1 MDFCSECGSMI
12 LNGSKCPM
20 CGCIK
25 TAETKEVKKTPRPEK
40 KKTNKKPVIETFTK
54 DIKTEPEKIAS
65 KNGKYLKKD
74 YKSIDDLDD
83 KTRQELLANDK
94 FFKTVNSKPLDTQQ
108 KIACVLDS
116 KNVQII
122 AGAGTGKTFTLIAK
136 IKYLIAK
143 KHVRPEDIL
152 CLSFSNTSVRDLK
165 GKLPENVEV
174 RTFHSLGRSVIKQHH
189 KVSVIENNEIL
200 AIIND
205 YLANAN
211 TDTLKDILEFCDS
224 YFLNIASYII
234 RRNDRKEL
242 LNELKEAFTKV
253 AFKPLLADFIN
264 LFKGNN
270 FTKDYFSY
278 FRSSNDDKD
287 HDIFL
292 KIAEDFYSYYQEYL
306 DMHQQI
312 DFNDMIN
319 ESSKL
324 IKKYGLKKHYRYI
337 LVDEYQDTTYT
348 NYNLI
353 KSLQDKTDAHLTVVG
368 DDWQS
373 IYGFRGT
380 NIEFFSHFEEYFEN
394 PQRIFI
400 EKTYRNPQE
409 LIDIAGSFIM
419 KNPKQIRKSLKSPKN
434 LKKPVK
440 IIYPQKNPIEKREM
454 IYNLIKD
461 LSEKSDDV
469 LILGRTNNNINQF
482 IKHRNLV
489 KKGNLK
495 KDKFLRILDKT
506 DKSMN
511 NVYYRTLHSSK
522 GLEADNV
529 IIINMVDD
537 YLGFPSKLKTHSVLN
552 YEVYN
557 DVQIAN
563 RNSSPNLINDF
574 KNWNQQNKIIA
585 ILIICAILIL
595 TLNSLITFSSTD
607 SYPSDDS
614 DTSNY
619 VSYSYESPSSHYRG
633 VDTSPDTLAKNDPD
647 WYYDH
652 YEYGDNPDVDDYL
665 ESEGYD

>member
-200 AIIND
+200 DIIND

-224 YFLNIASYII
+224 YFLNIESYII

-242 LNELKEAFTKV
+242 LNELKEALTKV

-419 KNPKQIRKSLKSPKN
+419 KNPKQIRKSLNSPKN

-552 YEVYN
+552 YVNTRNYDYKYSEERRLFYVGLTRSKNNVY
-557 DVQIAN
+557 
-563 RNSSPNLINDF
+563 LISD
-574 KNWNQQNKIIA
+574 KNN
-585 ILIICAILIL
+585 
-595 TLNSLITFSSTD
+595 
-607 SYPSDDS
+607 PSEFIEELMDDS
-614 DTSNY
+614 LENL
-619 VSYSYESPSSHYRG
+619 EII
-633 VDTSPDTLAKNDPD
+633 
-647 WYYDH
+647 
-652 YEYGDNPDVDDYL
+652 EYN
-665 ESEGYD
+665 

>member
-83 KTRQELLANDK
+83 KTRQELLANDE

-143 KHVRPEDIL
+143 KHIRPEDIL

-224 YFLNIASYII
+224 YFLNIESYII

-242 LNELKEAFTKV
+242 LNELKEVFTKV
-253 AFKPLLADFIN
+253 AFKPLLTDFIN

-461 LSEKSDDV
+461 LSKKSEDV

-552 YEVYN
+552 YVNTRNYDYKYSEERRLFYVGLTRSKNNVY
-557 DVQIAN
+557 
-563 RNSSPNLINDF
+563 LISD
-574 KNWNQQNKIIA
+574 KNN
-585 ILIICAILIL
+585 
-595 TLNSLITFSSTD
+595 
-607 SYPSDDS
+607 PSEFIEELMDDS
-614 DTSNY
+614 LENL
-619 VSYSYESPSSHYRG
+619 EII
-633 VDTSPDTLAKNDPD
+633 
-647 WYYDH
+647 
-652 YEYGDNPDVDDYL
+652 EYN
-665 ESEGYD
+665 

>member
-224 YFLNIASYII
+224 YFLNIESYII

-552 YEVYN
+552 YVN
-557 DVQIAN
+557 T
-563 RNSSPNLINDF
+563 RNYDYKYSKGLEADNVIIINM
-574 KNWNQQNKIIA
+574 
-585 ILIICAILIL
+585 
-595 TLNSLITFSSTD
+595 
-607 SYPSDDS
+607 
-614 DTSNY
+614 
-619 VSYSYESPSSHYRG
+619 
-633 VDTSPDTLAKNDPD
+633 
-647 WYYDH
+647 
-652 YEYGDNPDVDDYL
+652 VDDYL
-665 ESEGYD
+665 GFPSKLKTHSVLNYVNTRNYDYKYSEERRLFYVGLTRSKNNVYLISDKNNPSEFIEELMDDSLENLEIIEYN

>member
-25 TAETKEVKKTPRPEK
+25 TAETNEVKKTPRPEK

-83 KTRQELLANDK
+83 KTRQELLANDE

-143 KHVRPEDIL
+143 KHIRPEDIL

-224 YFLNIASYII
+224 YFLNIESYII

-242 LNELKEAFTKV
+242 LNELKEVFTKV
-253 AFKPLLADFIN
+253 AFKPLLTDFIN

-461 LSEKSDDV
+461 LSKKSEDV

-552 YEVYN
+552 YVNTRNYDYKYSEERRLFYVGLTRSKNNVY
-557 DVQIAN
+557 
-563 RNSSPNLINDF
+563 LISD
-574 KNWNQQNKIIA
+574 KNN
-585 ILIICAILIL
+585 
-595 TLNSLITFSSTD
+595 
-607 SYPSDDS
+607 PSEFIEELMDDS
-614 DTSNY
+614 LENL
-619 VSYSYESPSSHYRG
+619 EII
-633 VDTSPDTLAKNDPD
+633 
-647 WYYDH
+647 
-652 YEYGDNPDVDDYL
+652 EYN
-665 ESEGYD
+665 

>member
-224 YFLNIASYII
+224 YFLNIESYII

-242 LNELKEAFTKV
+242 LNELKEAFIKV

-319 ESSKL
+319 ESNKL

-552 YEVYN
+552 YVNTRNYDYKYSEERRLFYVGLTRSKNNVY
-557 DVQIAN
+557 
-563 RNSSPNLINDF
+563 LISD
-574 KNWNQQNKIIA
+574 KNN
-585 ILIICAILIL
+585 
-595 TLNSLITFSSTD
+595 
-607 SYPSDDS
+607 PSEFIEELMDDS
-614 DTSNY
+614 LENL
-619 VSYSYESPSSHYRG
+619 EII
-633 VDTSPDTLAKNDPD
+633 
-647 WYYDH
+647 
-652 YEYGDNPDVDDYL
+652 EYN
-665 ESEGYD
+665 

>member
-224 YFLNIASYII
+224 YFLNIESYII

-242 LNELKEAFTKV
+242 LNELKEALTKV

-419 KNPKQIRKSLKSPKN
+419 KNPKQIRKSLNSPKN

-552 YEVYN
+552 YVNTRNYDYKYSEERRLFYVGLTRSKNNVY
-557 DVQIAN
+557 
-563 RNSSPNLINDF
+563 LISD
-574 KNWNQQNKIIA
+574 KNN
-585 ILIICAILIL
+585 
-595 TLNSLITFSSTD
+595 
-607 SYPSDDS
+607 PSEFIEELMDDS
-614 DTSNY
+614 LENL
-619 VSYSYESPSSHYRG
+619 EII
-633 VDTSPDTLAKNDPD
+633 
-647 WYYDH
+647 
-652 YEYGDNPDVDDYL
+652 EYN
-665 ESEGYD
+665 

>member
-65 KNGKYLKKD
+65 KNDKYLKKD

-83 KTRQELLANDK
+83 KTRQELLANDE

-224 YFLNIASYII
+224 YFLNIESYII
-234 RRNDRKEL
+234 
-242 LNELKEAFTKV
+242 
-253 AFKPLLADFIN
+253 KPLLADFIN

-278 FRSSNDDKD
+278 FRSSNDDND

-461 LSEKSDDV
+461 LSKKSEDV

-552 YEVYN
+552 YVNTRNYDYKYSEERRLFYVGLTRSKNNVY
-557 DVQIAN
+557 
-563 RNSSPNLINDF
+563 LISD
-574 KNWNQQNKIIA
+574 KNN
-585 ILIICAILIL
+585 
-595 TLNSLITFSSTD
+595 
-607 SYPSDDS
+607 PSEFIEELMDDS
-614 DTSNY
+614 LENL
-619 VSYSYESPSSHYRG
+619 EII
-633 VDTSPDTLAKNDPD
+633 
-647 WYYDH
+647 
-652 YEYGDNPDVDDYL
+652 EYN
-665 ESEGYD
+665 

>member
-25 TAETKEVKKTPRPEK
+25 TAETKEVKKTPQPEK

-224 YFLNIASYII
+224 YFLNIESYII

-434 LKKPVK
+434 LK
-440 IIYPQKNPIEKREM
+440 
-454 IYNLIKD
+454 NL
-461 LSEKSDDV
+461 
-469 LILGRTNNNINQF
+469 
-482 IKHRNLV
+482 
-489 KKGNLK
+489 LK
-495 KDKFLRILDKT
+495 
-506 DKSMN
+506 
-511 NVYYRTLHSSK
+511 
-522 GLEADNV
+522 
-529 IIINMVDD
+529 
-537 YLGFPSKLKTHSVLN
+537 
-552 YEVYN
+552 
-557 DVQIAN
+557 
-563 RNSSPNLINDF
+563 
-574 KNWNQQNKIIA
+574 
-585 ILIICAILIL
+585 
-595 TLNSLITFSSTD
+595 
-607 SYPSDDS
+607 
-614 DTSNY
+614 
-619 VSYSYESPSSHYRG
+619 
-633 VDTSPDTLAKNDPD
+633 
-647 WYYDH
+647 
-652 YEYGDNPDVDDYL
+652 
-665 ESEGYD
+665 

>member
-25 TAETKEVKKTPRPEK
+25 TAETKEVKKTPQPEK
-40 KKTNKKPVIETFTK
+40 KIKTNKKSVIETFTK

-224 YFLNIASYII
+224 YFLNIESYII

-292 KIAEDFYSYYQEYL
+292 KIAEDFYSYYQKYL

-461 LSEKSDDV
+461 LSKKSEDV

-552 YEVYN
+552 YVNTKNYDYKYSEERRLFYVGLTRSKNNVY
-557 DVQIAN
+557 
-563 RNSSPNLINDF
+563 LISD
-574 KNWNQQNKIIA
+574 KNNPSEFIEE
-585 ILIICAILIL
+585 LI
-595 TLNSLITFSSTD
+595 
-607 SYPSDDS
+607 DDS
-614 DTSNY
+614 LENL
-619 VSYSYESPSSHYRG
+619 EII
-633 VDTSPDTLAKNDPD
+633 
-647 WYYDH
+647 
-652 YEYGDNPDVDDYL
+652 EYN
-665 ESEGYD
+665 

>member
-83 KTRQELLANDK
+83 KTRQELLANDE

-224 YFLNIASYII
+224 YFLNIESYII

-242 LNELKEAFTKV
+242 LDELKEAFTKV

-270 FTKDYFSY
+270 FTKNHFSY
-278 FRSSNDDKD
+278 FRNSNDDKD

-353 KSLQDKTDAHLTVVG
+353 KSLQDKTGAHLTVVG

-434 LKKPVK
+434 LKKPG
-440 IIYPQKNPIEKREM
+440 KNI
-454 IYNLIKD
+454 
-461 LSEKSDDV
+461 
-469 LILGRTNNNINQF
+469 
-482 IKHRNLV
+482 
-489 KKGNLK
+489 
-495 KDKFLRILDKT
+495 
-506 DKSMN
+506 
-511 NVYYRTLHSSK
+511 SSCC
-522 GLEADNV
+522 N
-529 IIINMVDD
+529 
-537 YLGFPSKLKTHSVLN
+537 YLGDCIYIGYLH
-552 YEVYN
+552 
-557 DVQIAN
+557 
-563 RNSSPNLINDF
+563 R
-574 KNWNQQNKIIA
+574 
-585 ILIICAILIL
+585 
-595 TLNSLITFSSTD
+595 
-607 SYPSDDS
+607 
-614 DTSNY
+614 
-619 VSYSYESPSSHYRG
+619 YS
-633 VDTSPDTLAKNDPD
+633 
-647 WYYDH
+647 
-652 YEYGDNPDVDDYL
+652 
-665 ESEGYD
+665 

>member
-1 MDFCSECGSMI
+1 M
-12 LNGSKCPM
+12 
-20 CGCIK
+20 
-25 TAETKEVKKTPRPEK
+25 
-40 KKTNKKPVIETFTK
+40 
-54 DIKTEPEKIAS
+54 
-65 KNGKYLKKD
+65 
-74 YKSIDDLDD
+74 
-83 KTRQELLANDK
+83 
-94 FFKTVNSKPLDTQQ
+94 
-108 KIACVLDS
+108 
-116 KNVQII
+116 
-122 AGAGTGKTFTLIAK
+122 
-136 IKYLIAK
+136 
-143 KHVRPEDIL
+143 

-224 YFLNIASYII
+224 YFLNIESYII

-278 FRSSNDDKD
+278 FRSSNYDKD

-461 LSEKSDDV
+461 LSKKSDDV

-552 YEVYN
+552 YVNTRNYDYKYSEERRLFYVGLTRSKNNVY
-557 DVQIAN
+557 
-563 RNSSPNLINDF
+563 LISD
-574 KNWNQQNKIIA
+574 KNN
-585 ILIICAILIL
+585 
-595 TLNSLITFSSTD
+595 
-607 SYPSDDS
+607 PSEFIEELMDDS
-614 DTSNY
+614 LENL
-619 VSYSYESPSSHYRG
+619 EII
-633 VDTSPDTLAKNDPD
+633 
-647 WYYDH
+647 
-652 YEYGDNPDVDDYL
+652 EYN
-665 ESEGYD
+665 

>member
-25 TAETKEVKKTPRPEK
+25 TAETKEVKKTPWPEK

-224 YFLNIASYII
+224 YFLNIESYII

-253 AFKPLLADFIN
+253 AFKPLFADFIN

-400 EKTYRNPQE
+400 KKTYRNPQE

-552 YEVYN
+552 YVNTRNYDYKYSEERRLFYVGLTRSKNNVY
-557 DVQIAN
+557 
-563 RNSSPNLINDF
+563 LISD
-574 KNWNQQNKIIA
+574 KNN
-585 ILIICAILIL
+585 
-595 TLNSLITFSSTD
+595 
-607 SYPSDDS
+607 PSEFIEELMDDS
-614 DTSNY
+614 LENL
-619 VSYSYESPSSHYRG
+619 EII
-633 VDTSPDTLAKNDPD
+633 
-647 WYYDH
+647 
-652 YEYGDNPDVDDYL
+652 EYN
-665 ESEGYD
+665 

>member
-200 AIIND
+200 DIIND

-224 YFLNIASYII
+224 YFLNIESYII

-242 LNELKEAFTKV
+242 LNELKEALTKV

-419 KNPKQIRKSLKSPKN
+419 KNPKQIRKSLNSPKN

-511 NVYYRTLHSSK
+511 NVYYITLHSSK

-552 YEVYN
+552 YVNTRNYDYKYSEERRLFYVGLTRSKNNVY
-557 DVQIAN
+557 
-563 RNSSPNLINDF
+563 LISD
-574 KNWNQQNKIIA
+574 KNN
-585 ILIICAILIL
+585 
-595 TLNSLITFSSTD
+595 
-607 SYPSDDS
+607 PSEFIEELMDDS
-614 DTSNY
+614 LENL
-619 VSYSYESPSSHYRG
+619 EII
-633 VDTSPDTLAKNDPD
+633 
-647 WYYDH
+647 
-652 YEYGDNPDVDDYL
+652 EYN
-665 ESEGYD
+665 

>member
-224 YFLNIASYII
+224 YFLNIESYII

-324 IKKYGLKKHYRYI
+324 ITKYGLKKHYRYI

-419 KNPKQIRKSLKSPKN
+419 KNPKQIRKSLKS
-434 LKKPVK
+434 L
-440 IIYPQKNPIEKREM
+440 
-454 IYNLIKD
+454 
-461 LSEKSDDV
+461 
-469 LILGRTNNNINQF
+469 
-482 IKHRNLV
+482 
-489 KKGNLK
+489 
-495 KDKFLRILDKT
+495 
-506 DKSMN
+506 
-511 NVYYRTLHSSK
+511 
-522 GLEADNV
+522 
-529 IIINMVDD
+529 
-537 YLGFPSKLKTHSVLN
+537 
-552 YEVYN
+552 
-557 DVQIAN
+557 
-563 RNSSPNLINDF
+563 
-574 KNWNQQNKIIA
+574 
-585 ILIICAILIL
+585 
-595 TLNSLITFSSTD
+595 SLI
-607 SYPSDDS
+607 
-614 DTSNY
+614 
-619 VSYSYESPSSHYRG
+619 HI
-633 VDTSPDTLAKNDPD
+633 
-647 WYYDH
+647 
-652 YEYGDNPDVDDYL
+652 
-665 ESEGYD
+665 

>member
-1 MDFCSECGSMI
+1 M
-12 LNGSKCPM
+12 K
-20 CGCIK
+20 
-25 TAETKEVKKTPRPEK
+25 
-40 KKTNKKPVIETFTK
+40 
-54 DIKTEPEKIAS
+54 
-65 KNGKYLKKD
+65 
-74 YKSIDDLDD
+74 
-83 KTRQELLANDK
+83 
-94 FFKTVNSKPLDTQQ
+94 
-108 KIACVLDS
+108 
-116 KNVQII
+116 
-122 AGAGTGKTFTLIAK
+122 KTFTLIAK

-224 YFLNIASYII
+224 YFLNIESYII

-292 KIAEDFYSYYQEYL
+292 KIAEDFYSYYQKYL

-552 YEVYN
+552 YVNTRNYDYKYSEERRLFYVGLTRSKNNVY
-557 DVQIAN
+557 
-563 RNSSPNLINDF
+563 LISD
-574 KNWNQQNKIIA
+574 KNNPSEFIEE
-585 ILIICAILIL
+585 LI
-595 TLNSLITFSSTD
+595 
-607 SYPSDDS
+607 DDS
-614 DTSNY
+614 LENL
-619 VSYSYESPSSHYRG
+619 EII
-633 VDTSPDTLAKNDPD
+633 
-647 WYYDH
+647 
-652 YEYGDNPDVDDYL
+652 EYN
-665 ESEGYD
+665 

>member
-224 YFLNIASYII
+224 YFLNIESYII

-253 AFKPLLADFIN
+253 AFKHLLADFIN

-278 FRSSNDDKD
+278 FRSSNYDKD

-461 LSEKSDDV
+461 LSKKSDDV

-552 YEVYN
+552 YVNTRNYDYKYSEERRLFYVGLTRSKNNVY
-557 DVQIAN
+557 
-563 RNSSPNLINDF
+563 LISD
-574 KNWNQQNKIIA
+574 KNN
-585 ILIICAILIL
+585 
-595 TLNSLITFSSTD
+595 
-607 SYPSDDS
+607 PSEFIEELMDDS
-614 DTSNY
+614 LENL
-619 VSYSYESPSSHYRG
+619 EII
-633 VDTSPDTLAKNDPD
+633 
-647 WYYDH
+647 
-652 YEYGDNPDVDDYL
+652 EYN
-665 ESEGYD
+665 

>member
-65 KNGKYLKKD
+65 KNCKYLKKD

-224 YFLNIASYII
+224 YFLNIESYII

-278 FRSSNDDKD
+278 FRNSNDDKD

-461 LSEKSDDV
+461 LSKKSEDV

-552 YEVYN
+552 YVNTKNYDYKYSEERRLFYVGLTRSKNNVY
-557 DVQIAN
+557 
-563 RNSSPNLINDF
+563 LISD
-574 KNWNQQNKIIA
+574 KNNPSEFIEE
-585 ILIICAILIL
+585 LI
-595 TLNSLITFSSTD
+595 
-607 SYPSDDS
+607 DDS
-614 DTSNY
+614 LENL
-619 VSYSYESPSSHYRG
+619 EII
-633 VDTSPDTLAKNDPD
+633 
-647 WYYDH
+647 
-652 YEYGDNPDVDDYL
+652 EYN
-665 ESEGYD
+665 

>member
-25 TAETKEVKKTPRPEK
+25 TAETKEVKKTPQPEK
-40 KKTNKKPVIETFTK
+40 KIKTNKKPVIETFTK

-224 YFLNIASYII
+224 YFLNIESYII

-461 LSEKSDDV
+461 LSEKSEDV

-511 NVYYRTLHSSK
+511 NGRRRVYICLKKGVYHPISPIMLTTFLPSSVRRYRRPLWASSLMQTIRLCSFKSVSTLLTCFIPTPDSS
-522 GLEADNV
+522 
-529 IIINMVDD
+529 
-537 YLGFPSKLKTHSVLN
+537 
-552 YEVYN
+552 
-557 DVQIAN
+557 
-563 RNSSPNLINDF
+563 LIF
-574 KNWNQQNKIIA
+574 VG
-585 ILIICAILIL
+585 IL
-595 TLNSLITFSSTD
+595 TSFFKVSSTF
-607 SYPSDDS
+607 
-614 DTSNY
+614 
-619 VSYSYESPSSHYRG
+619 R
-633 VDTSPDTLAKNDPD
+633 L
-647 WYYDH
+647 
-652 YEYGDNPDVDDYL
+652 
-665 ESEGYD
+665 

>member
-54 DIKTEPEKIAS
+54 DIKTEPEKIAG

-83 KTRQELLANDK
+83 KTRQELLANDE

-224 YFLNIASYII
+224 YFLNIESYII

-242 LNELKEAFTKV
+242 LNELKEVFTKV
-253 AFKPLLADFIN
+253 AFKPLLTDFIN

-552 YEVYN
+552 YVNTRNYDYKYSEERRLFYVGLTRSKNNVY
-557 DVQIAN
+557 
-563 RNSSPNLINDF
+563 LISD
-574 KNWNQQNKIIA
+574 KNN
-585 ILIICAILIL
+585 
-595 TLNSLITFSSTD
+595 
-607 SYPSDDS
+607 PSEFIEELMDDS
-614 DTSNY
+614 LENL
-619 VSYSYESPSSHYRG
+619 EII
-633 VDTSPDTLAKNDPD
+633 
-647 WYYDH
+647 
-652 YEYGDNPDVDDYL
+652 EYN
-665 ESEGYD
+665 

>member
-25 TAETKEVKKTPRPEK
+25 TAETKEVKKTPWPEK

-224 YFLNIASYII
+224 YFLNIESYII

-253 AFKPLLADFIN
+253 AFKPLFADFIN

-353 KSLQDKTDAHLTVVG
+353 KSLQDKTDAYLTVVG

-552 YEVYN
+552 YVNTRNYDYKYSEERRLFYVGLTRSKNNVY
-557 DVQIAN
+557 
-563 RNSSPNLINDF
+563 LISD
-574 KNWNQQNKIIA
+574 KNN
-585 ILIICAILIL
+585 
-595 TLNSLITFSSTD
+595 
-607 SYPSDDS
+607 PSEFIEELMDDS
-614 DTSNY
+614 LENL
-619 VSYSYESPSSHYRG
+619 EII
-633 VDTSPDTLAKNDPD
+633 
-647 WYYDH
+647 
-652 YEYGDNPDVDDYL
+652 EYN
-665 ESEGYD
+665 

>member
-25 TAETKEVKKTPRPEK
+25 TAETKEVKKTPQPEK
-40 KKTNKKPVIETFTK
+40 KIKTNKKPVIETFTK

-65 KNGKYLKKD
+65 KNDKYLKKD

-224 YFLNIASYII
+224 YFLNIESYII

-348 NYNLI
+348 NYN
-353 KSLQDKTDAHLTVVG
+353 
-368 DDWQS
+368 
-373 IYGFRGT
+373 
-380 NIEFFSHFEEYFEN
+380 
-394 PQRIFI
+394 P
-400 EKTYRNPQE
+400 
-409 LIDIAGSFIM
+409 AG
-419 KNPKQIRKSLKSPKN
+419 
-434 LKKPVK
+434 
-440 IIYPQKNPIEKREM
+440 
-454 IYNLIKD
+454 
-461 LSEKSDDV
+461 
-469 LILGRTNNNINQF
+469 
-482 IKHRNLV
+482 
-489 KKGNLK
+489 
-495 KDKFLRILDKT
+495 
-506 DKSMN
+506 
-511 NVYYRTLHSSK
+511 
-522 GLEADNV
+522 
-529 IIINMVDD
+529 
-537 YLGFPSKLKTHSVLN
+537 
-552 YEVYN
+552 
-557 DVQIAN
+557 
-563 RNSSPNLINDF
+563 
-574 KNWNQQNKIIA
+574 
-585 ILIICAILIL
+585 
-595 TLNSLITFSSTD
+595 
-607 SYPSDDS
+607 
-614 DTSNY
+614 
-619 VSYSYESPSSHYRG
+619 
-633 VDTSPDTLAKNDPD
+633 
-647 WYYDH
+647 
-652 YEYGDNPDVDDYL
+652 
-665 ESEGYD
+665 

>member
-65 KNGKYLKKD
+65 KHDKYLKKD

-83 KTRQELLANDK
+83 KTRQELLANDE

-224 YFLNIASYII
+224 YFLNIESYII

-278 FRSSNDDKD
+278 FRSSNDDND

-461 LSEKSDDV
+461 LSKKSEDV

-537 YLGFPSKLKTHSVLN
+537 YLGFPSKLKTHGVLN
-552 YEVYN
+552 YVNTRNYDYKYSEERRLFYVGLTRSKNNVY
-557 DVQIAN
+557 
-563 RNSSPNLINDF
+563 LISD
-574 KNWNQQNKIIA
+574 KNN
-585 ILIICAILIL
+585 
-595 TLNSLITFSSTD
+595 
-607 SYPSDDS
+607 PSEFIEELMDDS
-614 DTSNY
+614 LENL
-619 VSYSYESPSSHYRG
+619 EII
-633 VDTSPDTLAKNDPD
+633 
-647 WYYDH
+647 
-652 YEYGDNPDVDDYL
+652 EYN
-665 ESEGYD
+665 